1 MNDTSITPAA
11 ALYGS
16 NTGVRLLRWLL
27 AATQRLWPGL
37 AVRAAARLF
46 GTPMPPRWLQRR
58 RAGDAGWEVESWAFE
73 QASLTLYS
81 VAAGGPRS
89 RIALLVHGWGG
100 HAGQMLPLAQALAQQ
115 GLAPVLVEM
124 PAHGRSAGSVS
135 NLPQFVRALDYV
147 AARLQQQGHRVQVL
161 AAHSLA
167 ANAAAY
173 AAARGLAAGRLVLIA
188 PPASPREYTRFFAR
202 VFGLSEATRAAL
214 QARIEAREAIVM
226 PELEPPAVG
235 PRIRLP
241 TLVVHDRADRVNP
254 FADGQAFAHAIRGAR
269 LLATQGLGHRKILAD
284 PGVIAQ
290 VALFATAG
298 GPAD

>member
-1 MNDTSITPAA
+1 MNDTIAPAA
-11 ALYGS
+11 ALDGS
-16 NTGVRLLRWLL
+16 STGVRLLRLAM

-46 GTPMPPRWLQRR
+46 ATPMPPRWLRR
-58 RAGDAGWEVESWAFE
+58 PPAWDAAWKVEPWAFE
-73 QASLTLYS
+73 QASLTVYSPAS
-81 VAAGGPRS
+81 VAPRS

-100 HAGQMLPLAQALAQQ
+100 HAGQMLLLAQALSQQ
-115 GLAPVLVEM
+115 GLTPVLVEM

-135 NLPQFVRALDYV
+135 NLPQFVRALEYV
-147 AARLQQQGHRVQVL
+147 AARLQQQGHRLQVVV
-161 AAHSLA
+161 AHSLG

-173 AAARGLAAGRLVLIA
+173 AAGRGLPAERLVLIA
-188 PPASPREYTRFFAR
+188 PPASAREYTRFFAR

-235 PRIRLP
+235 PRIRVP

-254 FADGQAFAHAIRGAR
+254 FKDGQAFAHAIRGAR
-269 LLATQGLGHRKILAD
+269 LLATEGLGHGKVLGDA
-284 PGVIAQ
+284 GVVGQ
-290 VALFATAG
+290 VTLFAAAG
-298 GPAD
+298 